1 MIVNLRKEL
10 YKKYKQFYDLEMKND
25 NDNLKDEKIKLCDE
39 IETLKVKI
47 LTKDIKN
54 IDEIIDKLMNNI
66 KRSKRE
72 LKLKKVIINI
82 KRYKN

>member
-25 NDNLKDEKIKLCDE
+25 NDNLKDEKLKLCDE